1 MIKDIHSYDEFKEII
16 STDKIVVIDCWANW
30 CGPCR
35 MISPIFDALAGRYT
49 AIGAYKVNVDEQME
63 VGDEIGVRAM
73 PTFVAYQNGSKL
85 AELVGASPPALYDM
99 FQKLGSA

>member
-1 MIKDIHSYDEFKEII
+1 
-16 STDKIVVIDCWANW
+16 
-30 CGPCR
+30 

-63 VGDEIGVRAM
+63 VGNEIGVRAVRGLECSVAAADEFTPVQM

-85 AELVGASPPALYDM
+85 AEIVGASPPALNVRRHDIPV
-99 FQKLGSA
+99 LPC